1 MSIPAVALRGLCVL
15 PKMAINFDV
24 VRERSKEAVQAA
36 MLADQKIF
44 LVTQRNDEIETP
56 EQKDIYEI
64 GVIANI
70 KQMVKLPGG
79 QLRVLAIG
87 RKVARITSMDTMGKY
102 ILVDIEEIET
112 GIPEDTDE
120 VTREA
125 MLRVMMDELKLYLQN
140 NKEIGKE
147 IIRGLKQIKDIEE
160 LMGIAPIHMP
170 FSLEEKQQ
178 ILETVD
184 FSERYALIMQLM
196 TRENEVR
203 RIRADLQTKV
213 RARVDKNQKEY
224 VLREQMKVIREELGD
239 DVQSDADMLEEKVNT
254 LNADESVKEHL
265 RKELSRYRMMN
276 GAAAEAAVQRNYL
289 DTMLSLPW
297 NNETEDHKDIR
308 AAKQILDRDH
318 YGLEKVKERV
328 LEYLAVRSVTGK
340 GDAPILCLVGPP
352 GTGKTSIARS
362 IAESLNKK
370 YVRICLGGVR
380 DEAEIRGHRRTYI
393 GSMPG
398 RLVNA
403 LTQAG
408 VNNPVMLLDELDKL
422 GSDYKGDPSS
432 ALLEVLDGEQNS
444 QFRDHYVE
452 IPVDLSNVL
461 FIATAND
468 AHGIPAPLLDRLEII
483 EVNSY
488 TENEKLHI
496 ATDFLIGKQM
506 KKNGLKEG
514 GLSISTGALKKI
526 IHHYTREAGV
536 RNLERKIGDICRKA
550 VKEQSDTGRKT
561 TRVTEQNLEKYL
573 GRERNF
579 FDPVNEED
587 QVGVVRG
594 LAWTAVGGDTLEIE
608 AVAMPGNGK
617 LQLTGKMGEVMKES
631 AQIALS
637 YARTLSDEYGLEE
650 GYFETHDIHLH
661 IPEGAVP
668 KDGPSAGITMTTAI
682 ASVLSKKPVKANL
695 AMTGEVTL
703 TGRVLMIGG
712 LKEKLLAAGMAGITN
727 VLVPEKNKPDVD
739 EISAEITKGL
749 NITYV
754 SSMDQVIDAIM
765 RCLPY
770 GPMFY
775 DEDTVTD
782 QPMRQI
788 CAEMV
793 REKALRL
800 LADEIPHG
808 IAVTIEKM
816 TERDDGLFDI
826 EANIVCERET
836 HKQIIIGKGGAMIKK
851 IGSTARFDMEK
862 MLEARVN
869 LKLWVK
875 VRKEWRDNELYL
887 KNYGYTKDL

>member
-36 MLADQKIF
+36 MLSDQKIF
-44 LVTQRNDEIETP
+44 LVTQRSDDIEVP

-79 QLRVLAIG
+79 PLRVLAIG
-87 RKVARITSMDTMGKY
+87 RKAARVTSMDTTGKY
-102 ILVDIEEIET
+102 ILVDVEEIET

-140 NKEIGKE
+140 NKDMGKE

-178 ILETVD
+178 ILETID
-184 FSERYALIMQLM
+184 FSERYALIMQLL

-239 DVQSDADMLEEKVNT
+239 DPLSDADMLEEKINA
-254 LNADESVKEHL
+254 LNAEEPVKEHL

-297 NNETEDHKDIR
+297 NNETEDREDLQV
-308 AAKQILDRDH
+308 AKQILDRDH

-352 GTGKTSIARS
+352 GTGKTSIAKS

-398 RLVNA
+398 RFVNA

-452 IPVDLSNVL
+452 VPVDLSNVL

-468 AHGIPAPLLDRLEII
+468 AHGIPAPLLDRLEMI

-514 GLSISTGALKKI
+514 ALSISTGALKKI

-550 VKEQSDTGRKT
+550 VKEQIDKGRES

-573 GRERNF
+573 GREKIF

-587 QVGVVRG
+587 QIGVVRG

-608 AVAMPGNGK
+608 AVTMPGNGK
-617 LQLTGKMGEVMKES
+617 IQLTGKMGEVMKES

-637 YARTLSDEYGLEE
+637 YARTLSDEYGLED

-682 ASVLSKKPVKANL
+682 ASVLSKKPVRANL

-739 EISAEITKGL
+739 EMSAEITKGL

-754 SSMDQVIDAIM
+754 SSMDQV
-765 RCLPY
+765 L
-770 GPMFY
+770 
-775 DEDTVTD
+775 EV
-782 QPMRQI
+782 
-788 CAEMV
+788 
-793 REKALRL
+793 ALM
-800 LADEIPHG
+800 
-808 IAVTIEKM
+808 K
-816 TERDDGLFDI
+816 
-826 EANIVCERET
+826 
-836 HKQIIIGKGGAMIKK
+836 
-851 IGSTARFDMEK
+851 
-862 MLEARVN
+862 
-869 LKLWVK
+869 
-875 VRKEWRDNELYL
+875 
-887 KNYGYTKDL
+887 